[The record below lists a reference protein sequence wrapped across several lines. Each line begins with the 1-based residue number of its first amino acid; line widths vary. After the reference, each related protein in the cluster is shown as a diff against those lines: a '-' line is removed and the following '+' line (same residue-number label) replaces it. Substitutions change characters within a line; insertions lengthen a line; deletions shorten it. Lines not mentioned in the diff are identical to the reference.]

1 MKPRVFTGGS
11 GGTINGLHRAN
22 LKPVFVAPLHVMGHN
37 EINWGYRYAA
47 SAEFPSYCCCP
58 LIPGQALWG

>member
-22 LKPVFVAPLHVMGHN
+22 LKPVFVASGRM
-37 EINWGYRYAA
+37 
-47 SAEFPSYCCCP
+47 
-58 LIPGQALWG
+58 